1 MLNHKRKEER
11 VLCELMVV
19 MGEAWGI
26 ARNIS
31 ASGIF
36 FETGWELA
44 LGSRID
50 FMIAY
55 DTPGGV
61 IRLNCSAWIVRIEQ
75 RGNRLGVAARIIESK
90 FNVGTI

>member
-1 MLNHKRKEER
+1 MLDHKRKEER
-11 VLCELMVV
+11 VLCELRVV

-36 FETGWELA
+36 FETETDWGLT

-75 RGNRLGVAARIIESK
+75 RGNHLGMAARIIESK
-90 FNVGTI
+90 FSV